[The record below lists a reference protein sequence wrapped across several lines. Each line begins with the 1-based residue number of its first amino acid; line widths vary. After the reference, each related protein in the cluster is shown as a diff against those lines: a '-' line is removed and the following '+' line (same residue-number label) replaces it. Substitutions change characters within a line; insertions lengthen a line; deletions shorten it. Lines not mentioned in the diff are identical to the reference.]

1 MLSTGSEFSL
11 SGLLNPNLCAASA
24 GVSSVFWYFLLF
36 KIFQVAIGFLHAFLV
51 LFCFVLELLSLI
63 FPYTLA
69 LILWDSGKFQSHT
82 KQLLEKLFI
91 VDGGGIPV

>member
-36 KIFQVAIGFLHAFLV
+36 KIFQVASGFLHAFLV
-51 LFCFVLELLSLI
+51 LFCFVLFCFRTTVLN
-63 FPYTLA
+63 FPLHIGFDFMGFREISESHKT
-69 LILWDSGKFQSHT
+69 IIGKVVHC
-82 KQLLEKLFI
+82 
-91 VDGGGIPV
+91 